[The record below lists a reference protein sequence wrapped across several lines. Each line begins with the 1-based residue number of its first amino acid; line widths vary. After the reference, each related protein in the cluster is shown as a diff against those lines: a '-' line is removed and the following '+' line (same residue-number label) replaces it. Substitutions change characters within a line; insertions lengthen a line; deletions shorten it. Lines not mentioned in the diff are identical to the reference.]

1 MREDNSFQEIDKA
14 RICFS
19 KRENL
24 STEHFIELIE
34 KRAEDCYAWE
44 RKYRAQGNLK
54 DAERIRKTKEQM
66 LRTIKRLKC
75 PSPKQR

>member
-14 RICFS
+14 RIFS

-34 KRAEDCYAWE
+34 KRDRRLLCLE
-44 RKYRAQGNLK
+44 RKYEPKAISK
-54 DAERIRKTKEQM
+54 M
-66 LRTIKRLKC
+66 
-75 PSPKQR
+75 PSV